1 MLSCVTLKNTS
12 LTLLKVKNVTEDN
25 IYKKCGYKTSI
36 NFKKIYTW
44 NVDDKTIELWSKEDT
59 NIKKYNQH
67 NILTKYSIK
76 VNVNNKCIFFLK
88 NKDHFINL
96 DSDFFN
102 KFFELKET
110 IEVSKDDTNNE
121 HNNNKNNN
129 NNINNNNNNNN
140 NNNDNNE
147 NNDGINAN
155 STYGL
160 EKTNDLLN
168 KLLHNNSS
176 ENEDSFEFN
185 SELSYELYS
194 YSDDEDDDDKN
205 NKSVI
210 SK

>member
-1 MLSCVTLKNTS
+1 MLSCITLKNTS
-12 LTLLKVKNVTEDN
+12 FTLLKVKNVTEDN

-76 VNVNNKCIFFLK
+76 VNINNKCIFFLK

-96 DSDFFN
+96 ESDFFN
-102 KFFELKET
+102 KFFDLKET
-110 IEVSKDDTNNE
+110 IEISKDDTNSE
-121 HNNNKNNN
+121 H
-129 NNINNNNNNNN
+129 I
-140 NNNDNNE
+140 NNDNNT
-147 NNDGINAN
+147 NNDSINTN

-168 KLLHNNSS
+168 KLLHNNNNTNTS

-194 YSDDEDDDDKN
+194 YSDDDNDETDN
-205 NKSVI
+205 NKCVI

>member
-1 MLSCVTLKNTS
+1 MLSCITLKNTS

-25 IYKKCGYKTSI
+25 IYKKCGYKTPI

-88 NKDHFINL
+88 NKNHFINL

-102 KFFELKET
+102 KFFDLKET
-110 IEVSKDDTNNE
+110 IEINKDDTNNE
-121 HNNNKNNN
+121 HNNNDININI
-129 NNINNNNNNNN
+129 NINND
-140 NNNDNNE
+140 NDS
-147 NNDGINAN
+147 ICAN

-168 KLLHNNSS
+168 KLLHNNTL
-176 ENEDSFEFN
+176 ENEDSYEFN

-194 YSDDEDDDDKN
+194 YSDDEDDNNNNNNN
-205 NKSVI
+205 NKCVI

>member
-1 MLSCVTLKNTS
+1 MLSCITLKNTS
-12 LTLLKVKNVTEDN
+12 FTLLKVKNVTEDN

-76 VNVNNKCIFFLK
+76 VNINNKCIFFLK

-102 KFFELKET
+102 KFFDLKET
-110 IEVSKDDTNNE
+110 IEISKDDTNSE
-121 HNNNKNNN
+121 H
-129 NNINNNNNNNN
+129 IT
-140 NNNDNNE
+140 NDNN
-147 NNDGINAN
+147 DSINTN

-168 KLLHNNSS
+168 KLLHNNNNTNTS

-194 YSDDEDDDDKN
+194 YSDDDNDETDN
-205 NKSVI
+205 NKCVI